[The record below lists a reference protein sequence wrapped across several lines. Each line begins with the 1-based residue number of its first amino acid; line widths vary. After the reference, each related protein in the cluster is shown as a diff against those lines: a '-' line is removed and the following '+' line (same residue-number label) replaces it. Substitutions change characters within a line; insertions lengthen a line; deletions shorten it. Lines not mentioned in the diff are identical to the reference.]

1 MEKKVRIGIVG
12 FGGIAR
18 GRHVNELSKCSDAVI
33 TAVCDISDRALEK
46 AKEKLNISATK
57 CYKDYNDLIADPEVD
72 AIEICTPNYL
82 HAEIAIA
89 ALKAGKP
96 INLEKPIA
104 ISYEQALRVVETEKE
119 SKAFGMTCFT
129 YRFFPAVRYA
139 KHLVD
144 KKIIEALARCS
155 VRLILLR
162 CAGYNNV
169 DITAAKENGITVMRV
184 PGYSPEAVAE
194 HALALAF
201 AVNRH
206 IHKAYIK
213 VRENNFSLVGLTGF
227 NFHGKTAGIIGTG
240 KIGKAMA
247 KFCHG
252 LGMRVIAYDTCPDQ
266 SLGFVEYVSLDELF
280 RQSDL
285 ISLHCPL
292 TKDTYHIIN
301 LQAIE
306 KMKDGVILVNT
317 SRGALIGTE
326 DLIKGIRQYKFAG
339 VGLDV
344 YEEEDENV
352 FENREDDIMESSV
365 TARLLSFPN
374 VIVTSH
380 QGFLT
385 EEALE
390 AICETTLENVKS
402 FENGEPTKANI
413 VG

>member
-1 MEKKVRIGIVG
+1 MKILFYDTKPYDKDSFEKHLSEYPDITIDFLKTDIS
-12 FGGIAR
+12 
-18 GRHVNELSKCSDAVI
+18 HHTVNLTCGYDAVCVFV
-33 TAVCDISDRALEK
+33 ASGV
-46 AKEKLNISATK
+46 N
-57 CYKDYNDLIADPEVD
+57 
-72 AIEICTPNYL
+72 
-82 HAEIAIA
+82 
-89 ALKAGKP
+89 
-96 INLEKPIA
+96 
-104 ISYEQALRVVETEKE
+104 
-119 SKAFGMTCFT
+119 
-129 YRFFPAVRYA
+129 
-139 KHLVD
+139 

-169 DITAAKENGITVMRV
+169 DLAAAKENSITVMRV

-213 VRENNFSLVGLTGF
+213 VRENNFSLVGLTGL

-252 LGMRVIAYDTCPDQ
+252 IGMKVIAYDTCPDQ
-266 SLGFVEYVSLDELF
+266 SLGFVDYVSLDELF

-390 AICETTLENVKS
+390 AICETTLENAKS
-402 FENGEPTKANI
+402 FENGEPIKANI